1 MVELAD
7 ACECTFP
14 HTDTLATVITHV
26 CVCAGVSSSGAIV
39 IASTRKII
47 VHVAHCREFVIT
59 NLTSPRFAISLPP
72 TVHMRSQCAAQWSLA
87 K

>member
-26 CVCAGVSSSGAIV
+26 CVCVCV
-39 IASTRKII
+39 LVCLLPELLLLQ
-47 VHVAHCREFVIT
+47 VHVKLLF
-59 NLTSPRFAISLPP
+59 TSHIVVSL
-72 TVHMRSQCAAQWSLA
+72 
-87 K
+87 